1 MDTGTASADGAS
13 LLSFHATHLW
23 ALIVAFHL
31 SFIFAFVMGA
41 NEVSNAFAT
50 SVCSGAIKLRVAYVL
65 ATVVESA
72 GAILLG
78 YKVLETLRFKVI
90 DLDMYVNTPNELL
103 LGQVAILAGAA
114 LWMIFATSF
123 RLPVSSTHSHIG
135 GIIGFS
141 LVMRGTAGLH
151 MHNVINI
158 VISWIVSPIL
168 SGIIS
173 AVLYVLFD
181 IAVLRRR
188 DPVKSAFI
196 SMPIFYFAVIS
207 FITFM
212 VIFRGSKWI
221 GFDKTT
227 FWPALLVSV
236 AVGAVSALIFQFVV
250 RRFLLKWLKNASARS
265 SNSVNNNNIDELH
278 AAAGGT
284 SSVRPRLSSQE
295 NRNVEEPPPPSPPAH
310 SIKQTKIDFNPPGLL
325 KRILPD
331 PKRTNNPQTLR
342 LFSAVQVFT
351 GCFTGFS
358 HGSKDI
364 PNTIAPLATLLFVY
378 NNVHVPKPQETPL
391 WILFYGSMGTCVGF
405 WMLGHRVIRTV
416 GQELTEI
423 NPFCG
428 FCVELGAAITVVI
441 ASKIGIPISMTLC
454 IVGSVV
460 SVGAVRGSVP
470 VNWPLFRN
478 VFIAWV
484 VTFPLTAVFSAAAMF
499 LLKTFFL

>member
-13 LLSFHATHLW
+13 LLSFQATHLW

-103 LGQVAILAGAA
+103 LGQVAIMAGAA

-181 IAVLRRR
+181 IAVLRRK

-196 SMPIFYFAVIS
+196 SMPIFYFAVLS

-227 FWPALLVSV
+227 FWPALLISV
-236 AVGAVSALIFQFVV
+236 AVGAVSALMFQFVV
-250 RRFLLKWLKNASARS
+250 RRFLLKWLKNASTRS
-265 SNSVNNNNIDELH
+265 SNSNNNNSDELH
-278 AAAGGT
+278 AAAAGGGT
-284 SSVRPRLSSQE
+284 SS
-295 NRNVEEPPPPSPPAH
+295 EPPPPPAPH
-310 SIKQTKIDFNPPGLL
+310 SNKQTKIDFNPPGLL

-331 PKRTNNPQTLR
+331 PKRTNNSQTLR

-391 WILFYGSMGTCVGF
+391 WILFYGSLGTCVGF

-484 VTFPLTAVFSAAAMF
+484 VTFPLSGVFSAAAMF